1 MTAHVIPL
9 LRRPARPSAEAMR
22 AATIIRAVQ
31 QSYAAGGITREAA
44 LDQLHI
50 QGIPPAQAA
59 RAIADAVEVKV

>member
-1 MTAHVIPL
+1 MTVIPL
-9 LRRPARPSAEAMR
+9 LHRPARPSAEAMR
-22 AATIIRAVQ
+22 AATIIRQVQ

-44 LDQLHI
+44 LDQLHR